1 MTLWKKGRQRLDRI
15 TGKHYNG
22 GAPADDRNRGNMNY
36 YLWTIGCQMNFAD
49 SRQAADELQKLGYQ
63 EVDRPQDADLILL
76 NTCVVRQS
84 AEDKVTGRLTS
95 LAGLKRRKPQ
105 VKLALMGCFVNE
117 IPALAHS
124 YPWVDVFIKPSDVAA
139 VVALAQQQALRLRSG
154 QAASSQQSNLQPLT
168 STLQP
173 PISTGVPISQG
184 CDHLCTYCIVRLRRG
199 PEISRPVSE
208 IVAEVSELAARG
220 VHEVT
225 LLGQNVDSYGRD
237 LSTGSRQGLPVPAD
251 LADLLEAVHE
261 VEGLARIRFLTSHPA
276 DMSQRLID
284 TAARLPKVC
293 EHMEVPVQAGDDV
306 VLRRMGRGY
315 TVAQFRDL
323 VDRIRAAMPG
333 VGLATDVIVG
343 FPGETEA
350 QFDATF
356 RLLEELRFDMV
367 HVAAYSP
374 RPGTPAARLPDDV
387 PPEEKERR
395 RQAVDDLQERIV
407 GEINAALLGQ
417 TVEVL
422 VEERHKGKWRGRTRT
437 NKLVFFDTGTEDW
450 TGQLVPVRI
459 VKTGPW
465 SMQGQ
470 VASSKQQE
478 SVHSANYHPELGEG
492 PLFLERT

>member
-1 MTLWKKGRQRLDRI
+1 
-15 TGKHYNG
+15 
-22 GAPADDRNRGNMNY
+22 MNY

-49 SRQAADELQKLGYQ
+49 SRQAAEELQKLGYR

-95 LAGLKRRKPQ
+95 LAGLKRRRPE

-124 YPWVDVFIKPSDVAA
+124 YPWVDAFIKPSDVAA
-139 VVALAQQQALRLRSG
+139 VVALAK
-154 QAASSQQSNLQPLT
+154 QQSAVSEQQSAIRSPISN
-168 STLQP
+168 LQP
-173 PISTGVPISQG
+173 PISVGVPISQG

-220 VHEVT
+220 VREVT

-237 LSTGSRQGLPVPAD
+237 LSTGPRQGRPKPTD

-261 VEGLARIRFLTSHPA
+261 IEDLSRIRFLTSHPA
-276 DMSQRLID
+276 DMSQRLVE

-293 EHMEVPVQAGDDV
+293 EHMEVPVQSGDDT
-306 VLRRMGRGY
+306 VLRRMSRGY
-315 TVAQFRDL
+315 TAAQFCDL
-323 VDRIRAAMPG
+323 VDRIRTAMPG

-350 QFDATF
+350 QFEATY

-374 RPGTPAARLPDDV
+374 RPGTPAARLADDV

-395 RQAVDDLQERIV
+395 RQAVDDLQEQIV

-437 NKLVFFDTGTEDW
+437 NKLVFFDTGQEDW
-450 TGQLVPVRI
+450 TGQLVQVHI

-465 SMQGQ
+465 SMQGE
-470 VASSKQQE
+470 VPK
-478 SVHSANYHPELGEG
+478 P
-492 PLFLERT
+492 